1 MQTMSQKRLQASFAT
16 SLLQK
21 SNAALLVSTCSS
33 TLPPLLLLLL
43 LPRCARAPPLRT
55 NARGRLSPQQP
66 PLSPAAAA
74 ATTAVLH
81 PHPRNATHAGARP
94 ENQLGSYHELENSFG
109 AIFMAYFQ
117 FTVTANCTSY
127 SAKARSV
134 RLGEERMGIDA
145 SPDSEYMYYFNQYR
159 TNDRNVEFIEK
170 FKHLNVNFN

>member
-33 TLPPLLLLLL
+33 TLPPLLLLL

-127 SAKARSV
+127 SAKSEISAPR
-134 RLGEERMGIDA
+134 RGEDG
-145 SPDSEYMYYFNQYR
+145 
-159 TNDRNVEFIEK
+159 
-170 FKHLNVNFN
+170 H